1 MLALNKGVPELLNLK
16 RSIQLFIDFRKDVI
30 FKRTKFHLRKTREK
44 AHILLGLSIALENID
59 KVIDIIKSS
68 NDTNDAR
75 EKLIAFKWK
84 IPADKFL
91 LDFIKS
97 DNNELIFED
106 HFKLSDSQA
115 KSILEIKLSRLTNL
129 ERVKLI
135 DDLKECVSLI
145 ADYLDILSSN
155 VRLNNELTKE
165 LTEINEK
172 FLSPRRTE
180 ISESEEIIDDESLI
194 TSEEVVVTFTNTG
207 YIKRVPLNSYRAQR
221 RGGKGRAGMTTKE
234 EDYVNKVFVVNT
246 LTPLLFFSSLG
257 IVYKLKT
264 YKIPTGSPTSK
275 GKALVNILPLRSG
288 EKITATMPYD
298 QSDDKNNIIF
308 ATSTGNIRRNRL
320 TDFHNINANGKIAMK
335 LKESDELVNVI
346 ICSEKDNIFMSTKLG
361 KCIRFG
367 CKDLRIFSGR
377 SSIGVR
383 GVRLAKND
391 SVISLAIL
399 NGIDFDVEERNEY
412 LRVSSLIRKNEK
424 YDMSLLS
431 EEKFNILKENEEFI
445 LSVTDK
451 GFGKRSSA
459 FEYRK
464 TNRGGVGIANMQLG
478 ERNGSQVVAS
488 FPITDND
495 QLMLVTDKGK
505 LIRCPVNDIRIAG
518 RQTQGVT
525 LFNVSDEEKV
535 VSVAKLE
542 ENE

>member
-1 MLALNKGVPELLNLK
+1 MTL
-16 RSIQLFIDFRKDVI
+16 
-30 FKRTKFHLRKTREK
+30 
-44 AHILLGLSIALENID
+44 
-59 KVIDIIKSS
+59 
-68 NDTNDAR
+68 
-75 EKLIAFKWK
+75 
-84 IPADKFL
+84 
-91 LDFIKS
+91 
-97 DNNELIFED
+97 
-106 HFKLSDSQA
+106 
-115 KSILEIKLSRLTNL
+115 
-129 ERVKLI
+129 
-135 DDLKECVSLI
+135 
-145 ADYLDILSSN
+145 
-155 VRLNNELTKE
+155 
-165 LTEINEK
+165 
-172 FLSPRRTE
+172 
-180 ISESEEIIDDESLI
+180 
-194 TSEEVVVTFTNTG
+194 TNTG

-264 YKIPTGSPTSK
+264 YKIPSGSPTSK

-298 QSDDKNNIIF
+298 QSDDKNNIVF

-335 LKESDELVNVI
+335 LREDDKLVNVI

-367 CKDLRIFSGR
+367 CKDLRVFSGR

-383 GVRLAKND
+383 GVKLAKND

-412 LRVSSLIRKNEK
+412 LRVSTLIRKDEK
-424 YDMSLLS
+424 YEMKLLS
-431 EEKFNILKENEEFI
+431 DEKFKILKENEEFI

-488 FPITDND
+488 FPITDKD